1 MSGEPGISHDEF
13 VALDD
18 KAAAL
23 LIAARYEALRVRGCS
38 AEAAVVVA
46 VHPELNVDA
55 AAELIRRGCS
65 PRRVLR
71 ILL

>member
-1 MSGEPGISHDEF
+1 MSGEPRVSHDECL
-13 VALDD
+13 ALDGR
-18 KAAAL
+18 AAAL
-23 LIAARYEALRVRGCS
+23 LIAARYEALRVRGCN

-46 VHPELNVDA
+46 VHPEISVDA

-65 PRRVLR
+65 PRMVVR